1 MEIRKGVIKLLPED
15 NPADLYPHAQCDV
28 CGGTIKQ
35 NWDDKGSVK
44 GVERMRE
51 SERKE
56 RAVDIL
62 YLHAGKLSEV

>member
-35 NWDDKGSVK
+35 NWDDKDLWECDSCDWSFKANKK
-44 GVERMRE
+44 GGE
-51 SERKE
+51 
-56 RAVDIL
+56 
-62 YLHAGKLSEV
+62 